1 MEKEYQFKLIEGQ
14 FAPSEAG
21 KVLFS
26 LINSK
31 INYHNLEIFSDQ
43 IRFDEENLHSKIR
56 IKTLTDACGIIKDLI
71 EEASLKEMELRIES
85 VIKIVLIP
93 KIKTEADV

>member
-1 MEKEYQFKLIEGQ
+1 MEKEYQFKLVEGQ

-31 INYHNLEIFSDQ
+31 INYHNLEIFSNQ
-43 IRFDEENLHSKIR
+43 IRFDEENPHSKIR
-56 IKTLTDACGIIKDLI
+56 IKTLSDASEYIKELI
-71 EEASLKEMELRIES
+71 KEGSLQDMELKIDG
-85 VIKIVLIP
+85 VIKIAVTP
-93 KIKTEADV
+93 KIKTGLDV

>member
-1 MEKEYQFKLIEGQ
+1 MEKEYQFKLVEGQ

-31 INYHNLEIFSDQ
+31 INYHNLEIFSNQ
-43 IRFDEENLHSKIR
+43 IRFDDENPHSKIR
-56 IKTLTDACGIIKDLI
+56 IKTLSDAAEYIKELI
-71 EEASLKEMELRIES
+71 KEGSLRDMELKIDG
-85 VIKIVLIP
+85 VIQIALTP
-93 KIKTEADV
+93 KIKTELDV

>member
-31 INYHNLEIFSDQ
+31 INYHNLEIFSNQ
-43 IRFDEENLHSKIR
+43 IRFDEENPHSKIR
-56 IKTLTDACGIIKDLI
+56 IKSLSDAAEYIKELI
-71 EEASLKEMELRIES
+71 KEGSLKDMDL
-85 VIKIVLIP
+85 KIDGAIQIALTP
-93 KIKTEADV
+93 KIKTELDV